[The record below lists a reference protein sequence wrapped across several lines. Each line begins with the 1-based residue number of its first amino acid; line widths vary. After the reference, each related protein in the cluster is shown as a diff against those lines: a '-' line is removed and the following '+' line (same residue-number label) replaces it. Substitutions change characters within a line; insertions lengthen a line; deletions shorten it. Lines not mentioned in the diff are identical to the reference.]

1 MDATASGG
9 IGGGALAA
17 TASAA
22 GTLTAATGSESTA
35 ANASIYKG
43 VVESAQATASSTV
56 DGKSIVIADA
66 GIGTAYTSLAPAGE
80 TFANVIGAPTTSN
93 VNLALHND
101 TKSIAAF
108 GAGTTYLGLAQL
120 DGAHTASGA
129 GVSES
134 TTTSF
139 SLGIDTAQIANSQDL
154 KIAFIG
160 GKDSGATSITDVHL
174 TVAIGDTTLVNQDFS
189 TAASALTWFTDNP
202 VDLGALSSFSAGGVI
217 DLSVMLSVTS
227 TSAAAYFAGTMV
239 VGNAAGSGATAADV
253 IAMPTAQSL
262 GGHDMSP
269 SLDPLFAT
277 AMHYGLVL

>member
-1 MDATASGG
+1 MDANANAG
-9 IGGGALAA
+9 IGGGAQAA

-22 GTLTAATGSESTA
+22 GTLTAATGSASAA
-35 ANASIYKG
+35 ANANLYKG

-66 GIGTAYTSLAPAGE
+66 GIGTAYTSLTAAGDS
-80 TFANVIGAPTTSN
+80 FANVIGAPGTSN

-129 GVSES
+129 GVSE
-134 TTTSF
+134 TATTSF

-160 GKDSGATSITDVHL
+160 GKDAAAASITDVHL

-217 DLSVMLSVTS
+217 DLQVMLSVTS
-227 TSAAAYFAGTMV
+227 TSAASTFGGTMV

-253 IAMPTAQSL
+253 IAMPTAHTL

-269 SLDPLFAT
+269 WFDPCRAISL
-277 AMHYGLVL
+277 HYGSIH